1 MEVYAG
7 ITGLLGFHEVNL
19 QVGSIHVSMRRGYL
33 PRMGMLPAQDRDVL
47 VPVLEVVPLEG
58 VGEHHLEK
66 GEKEK
71 ENEKEKEKEKKKE
84 KEKEHLAGLAGPPCG
99 ACEEERVGPLAV
111 VVEVPDEH
119 RGGVHRVGRAA
130 DVVVDVAEGANL
142 LGC

>member
-1 MEVYAG
+1 M
-7 ITGLLGFHEVNL
+7 
-19 QVGSIHVSMRRGYL
+19 
-33 PRMGMLPAQDRDVL
+33 
-47 VPVLEVVPLEG
+47 VPLEG
-58 VGEHHLEK
+58 VGEHNLEK
-66 GEKEK
+66 GEKEKEKEEENEK
-71 ENEKEKEKEKKKE
+71 ENEKEKEKEKK